1 MPIFDVY
8 CDRVEI
14 TANTSFPQ
22 QEFIT
27 LSELESRSPVQ
38 VLQLIEERLNDFL
51 KRNYNNLTYDEIY
64 SKGWRDGTNNKDYI
78 LVP

>member
-1 MPIFDVY
+1 MSIFDTY

-27 LSELESRSPVQ
+27 LSELESRTPEQ
-38 VLQLIEERLNDFL
+38 VLQLIEERLNRFL
-51 KRNYNNLTYDEIY
+51 AENYNNLTYDEIY
-64 SKGWRDGTNNKDYI
+64 NKGWCDSINNKDYV
-78 LVP
+78 LGT